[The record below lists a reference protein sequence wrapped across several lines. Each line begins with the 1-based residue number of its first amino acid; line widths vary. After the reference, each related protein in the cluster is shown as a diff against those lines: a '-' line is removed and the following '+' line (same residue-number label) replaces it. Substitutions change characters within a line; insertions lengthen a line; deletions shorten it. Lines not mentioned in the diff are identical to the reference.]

1 VAVAL
6 ASLAF
11 GASLGP
17 AQLAGASL
25 VLAAALFV
33 RTTPKHKELA

>member
-1 VAVAL
+1 MGTALAGKVAL
-6 ASLAF
+6 V
-11 GASLGP
+11 
-17 AQLAGASL
+17 AGASL